1 MKTIIWDWNGT
12 LLDDARI
19 AVQADNI
26 LLAGE
31 PGPYTVVGDMTHD
44 YDMARALGADCI
56 LVAAGHQSRPVL
68 ERCGVPVLESLWELP
83 ALLHSGGDPAK
94 GREAAQ

>member
-26 LLAGE
+26 LLARHGL
-31 PGPYTVVGDMTHD
+31 P
-44 YDMARALGADCI
+44 
-56 LVAAGHQSRPVL
+56 PV
-68 ERCGVPVLESLWELP
+68 SLAW
-83 ALLHSGGDPAK
+83 
-94 GREAAQ
+94 

>member
-44 YDMARALGADCI
+44 YDINC
-56 LVAAGHQSRPVL
+56 ST
-68 ERCGVPVLESLWELP
+68 
-83 ALLHSGGDPAK
+83 
-94 GREAAQ
+94 